1 MGGGGGGG
9 GRKMATMGLK
19 VLSDMH
25 DLTVRLTGEENDLH
39 VLDHS
44 IYTHTVIHGT

>member
-1 MGGGGGGG
+1 
-9 GRKMATMGLK
+9 MATMGLK

-44 IYTHTVIHGT
+44 IHAHTTCTTIHGT